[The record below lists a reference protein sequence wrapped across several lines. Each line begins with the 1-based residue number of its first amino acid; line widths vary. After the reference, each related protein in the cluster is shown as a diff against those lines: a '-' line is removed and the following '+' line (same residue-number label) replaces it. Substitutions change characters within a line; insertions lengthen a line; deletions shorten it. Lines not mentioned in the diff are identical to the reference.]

1 MSIRWCVGL
10 SVCLSVL
17 TVICTICLEN
27 FPIYI
32 YCTHMYDVH
41 TYVYFFNSNLFIYR
55 FVYYNCFF
63 DISFGVL
70 VIDAFVVGVLTVA

>member
-10 SVCLSVL
+10 SVCLDCHLYYLLGKFSNLYLLYTYV
-17 TVICTICLEN
+17 
-27 FPIYI
+27 Y
-32 YCTHMYDVH
+32 VH

-63 DISFGVL
+63 EISFGVL
-70 VIDAFVVGVLTVA
+70 VIDAFEVGVLTVA